1 MSVAADELVAALRLA
16 AKENAELRR
25 QNGELVASKNAPV
38 AVVGMGCRFPGGVC
52 SPEGLWEVVA
62 GGRDVVSG
70 FPVDRG
76 WDVEG

>member
-25 QNGELVASKNAPV
+25 QNRELSTPTNAPQNAPV

-52 SPEGLWEVVA
+52 SPEGLW
-62 GGRDVVSG
+62 DVV
-70 FPVDRG
+70 
-76 WDVEG
+76 

>member
-1 MSVAADELVAALRLA
+1 VSVAADELVAALRLA

-25 QNGELVASKNAPV
+25 QNRELSTPTNAPQNAPV

-52 SPEGLWEVVA
+52 SPEGLWELVV

-70 FPVDRG
+70 FPVECG
-76 WDVEG
+76 N